1 MRIYPVSLLLAT
13 ALLVPPALA
22 QTAINETR
30 PLDARGRVDISNIKG
45 RIEVRG
51 WEHNEVQVTGTLGKG
66 VERLEI
72 DGSRDQ
78 LDIKVRYPRSSGWGG
93 NKTGPTELVVM
104 VPVRADL
111 DIESVAADVHVN
123 GVAPGELSINSVSG
137 NVVAAAAPRK
147 ADVETV
153 SGNAT
158 LTLNSEDVDV
168 STVSGSIVL
177 RGRLNGDI
185 DAETVSGRI
194 EVLEF
199 RQALC
204 VSQTH
209 IDGIRLHGVRVGQ
222 TFARGFELR
231 AGHKRQA
238 MTQQVCNAIRTQR
251 MRLFKGF
258 TGLART
264 ASLETRV
271 AQVELMRSVSRL
283 QTRQLRECSQGLR
296 RLALQRQAESE

>member
-1 MRIYPVSLLLAT
+1 MRTSSFSLLLAT
-13 ALLVPPALA
+13 ALLAPSALA
-22 QTAINETR
+22 QSAINETR
-30 PLDARGRVDISNIKG
+30 PLDPRGRVDISNVKG

-51 WEHNEVQVTGTLGKG
+51 WERNEVQVTGTLGRG
-66 VERLEI
+66 VERLDI

-78 LDIKVRYPRSSGWGG
+78 LSIEVRYPKSGGWGG

-123 GVAPGELSINSVSG
+123 GVAPAELQISSVSG
-137 NVVAAAAPRK
+137 SVVAAAAPRK

-153 SGNAT
+153 SGSAT

-194 EVLEF
+194 EVVVNGERVRDLSASTVSGSAAVTT
-199 RQALC
+199 ALAPSGEISMES
-204 VSQTH
+204 VSG
-209 IDGIRLHGVRVGQ
+209 DLLLRLPKDVSAQVSGESFSGNLKATGVTIEKRRGPGSSFSTRYGSGSGRVTVETFSGSAEVRV
-222 TFARGFELR
+222 E
-231 AGHKRQA
+231 
-238 MTQQVCNAIRTQR
+238 
-251 MRLFKGF
+251 
-258 TGLART
+258 
-264 ASLETRV
+264 
-271 AQVELMRSVSRL
+271 
-283 QTRQLRECSQGLR
+283 
-296 RLALQRQAESE
+296 